1 LGSDD
6 RLPTIW
12 PATAI
17 GFLDAQRVPL
27 TREEV
32 RRVVRV
38 VDRAA
43 RRHGIDPLMVLAVIH
58 VESRFDP
65 WAVSPKGALGLMQ
78 LLPSTAREIAPR
90 VGIRWTSDDLLFDPE
105 INVALGAYYLKQ
117 MLQRFDGNLDAALAA
132 YERGPGRLQMRLAKS
147 VDDVPLGYSNRV
159 WAAILELQA
168 RVLA

>member
-1 LGSDD
+1 
-6 RLPTIW
+6 
-12 PATAI
+12 
-17 GFLDAQRVPL
+17 
-27 TREEV
+27 
-32 RRVVRV
+32 
-38 VDRAA
+38 
-43 RRHGIDPLMVLAVIH
+43 
-58 VESRFDP
+58 
-65 WAVSPKGALGLMQ
+65 MQ

-90 VGIRWTSDDLLFDPE
+90 IGIRWTSDDLLFDPE

-132 YERGPGRLQMRLAKS
+132 YERGPGRLQMRLARS